1 MEEVRIVRRRSRLWI
16 AIVIAIIVVAL
27 IVAFVLFNN
36 RLPLGNTSWNGIVRY
51 PVAVSLPLFV

>member
-27 IVAFVLFNN
+27 IIAFVLFNN
-36 RLPLGNTSWNGIVRY
+36 RLPVHTSWNGVVQY
-51 PVAVSLPLFV
+51 PLALSLPLVL